1 MHCRD
6 ITDLA
11 FESILT
17 ALTDVERQSGAI
29 ETASGMH
36 EEFGYTVLLRD
47 GSRCMALVED
57 PSCLDRALAQMAFA
71 SDVTAVSDRARSGRH

>member
-11 FESILT
+11 FEAILVT
-17 ALTDVERQSGAI
+17 LADVERQSGAI

-36 EEFGYTVLLRD
+36 EDFGYTVLLRD
-47 GSRCMALVED
+47 ASRCMALVED
-57 PSCLDRALAQMAFA
+57 PNCLDRALAQMAFA
-71 SDVTAVSDRARSGRH
+71 ADVTMMTDRPRSGRH

>member
-11 FESILT
+11 FEAILT
-17 ALTDVERQSGAI
+17 ALSDVERQSGAI

-36 EEFGYTVLLRD
+36 DEFGYTVLLRD
-47 GSRCMALVED
+47 ASRCMALVED
-57 PSCLDRALAQMAFA
+57 PSCLDRALAELAFA
-71 SDVTAVSDRARSGRH
+71 SDLTMIPDRAGSGRH

>member
-11 FESILT
+11 FEAILAT
-17 ALTDVERQSGAI
+17 LADVERQSGAI

-36 EEFGYTVLLRD
+36 EDFGYTVLVRD
-47 GSRCMALVED
+47 ASRCMALVEN
-57 PSCLDRALAQMAFA
+57 PNCLDRALAQMAFA
-71 SDVTAVSDRARSGRH
+71 SDVTLTSDLPRSSRH